1 MSNPINGRFIAS
13 PHGKKISIYDYL
25 CFFGNMLRLFIKH
38 GDGLM
43 AGGDD
48 DGVVKNI

>member
-38 GDGLM
+38 GHGPD
-43 AGGDD
+43 AGEGCDD
-48 DGVVKNI
+48 VKNI

>member
-25 CFFGNMLRLFIKH
+25 CFFGNMLRLIIKH
-38 GDGLM
+38 GHGPDVGEEC
-43 AGGDD
+43 DD
-48 DGVVKNI
+48 VKNI